1 MGRGRIFVRAIR
13 GGWNM
18 TEPEGAKFTELFE
31 VIEAYSQRSY
41 YYQDKALQII
51 AGTYVFMFE
60 QEEMPDV
67 RPIVDDILGQY
78 DYVFTTL
85 ERGNLD
91 PLSVDAVVRV
101 ALYEDEYVEW
111 GINRLG
117 LILES
122 LHRRSR
128 ADENYADFVE
138 DAAVVI
144 RGLENIV
151 AGSALEEIVEGV
163 EGTNGA

>member
-1 MGRGRIFVRAIR
+1 
-13 GGWNM
+13 M
-18 TEPEGAKFTELFE
+18 TEPDSAKFTELFE
-31 VIEAYSQRSY
+31 VITAYSQGGY
-41 YYQDKALQII
+41 VHQDKALQII

-60 QEEMPDV
+60 KEEMPDA
-67 RPIVDDILGQY
+67 RPIVDGILEQY

-101 ALYEDEYVEW
+101 ALYRDEHTEW

-117 LILES
+117 RILES

-128 ADENYADFVE
+128 TDDAYADFVE
-138 DAAVVI
+138 DSAVVI
-144 RGLENIV
+144 RGLESIV

-163 EGTNGA
+163 N

>member
-1 MGRGRIFVRAIR
+1 
-13 GGWNM
+13 M
-18 TEPEGAKFTELFE
+18 TELEDAKFTELFE
-31 VIEAYSQRSY
+31 VIQAYSSRGY

-60 QEEMPDV
+60 QEDMPDV
-67 RPIVDDILGQY
+67 RSIVDDILGQY

-101 ALYEDEYVEW
+101 ALYEDEYMEW

-117 LILES
+117 RILES

-128 ADENYADFVE
+128 ADESYLDFVE

-151 AGSALEEIVEGV
+151 AGSALEEIVESAEV
-163 EGTNGA
+163 E

>member
-1 MGRGRIFVRAIR
+1 MENRI
-13 GGWNM
+13 M
-18 TEPEGAKFTELFE
+18 TEFDDAKFTELFE
-31 VIEAYSQRSY
+31 VIRSY
-41 YYQDKALQII
+41 SRRGYDHQDKALQII

-67 RPIVDDILGQY
+67 RPIVDEILEEY
-78 DYVFTTL
+78 DYIFTTL

-101 ALYEDEYVEW
+101 SLYNEEYTEW
-111 GINRLG
+111 GLNRLG
-117 LILES
+117 RILES

-128 ADENYADFVE
+128 ADENYLDFVE

-151 AGSALEEIVEGV
+151 AGSALEEIVEG
-163 EGTNGA
+163 TNGE